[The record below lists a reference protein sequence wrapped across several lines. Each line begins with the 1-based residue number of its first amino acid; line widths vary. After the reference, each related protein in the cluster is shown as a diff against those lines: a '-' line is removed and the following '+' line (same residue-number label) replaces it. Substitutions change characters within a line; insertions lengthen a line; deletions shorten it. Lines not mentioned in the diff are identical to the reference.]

1 MDRNKQEQKKQNNIK
16 EATMTMLKQNKTL
29 FFEEFLWKF
38 DPGFPCRKSKVEF
51 GETNCHVLG
60 GVSRNMLLDPT

>member
-1 MDRNKQEQKKQNNIK
+1 
-16 EATMTMLKQNKTL
+16 MTMLKQNKTL

-60 GVSRNMLLDPT
+60 GVSRNMLLDPTQKKKVLKARLGYLTR